1 MNPREWKQ
9 QDQALAARMSAYIA
23 PRAPASEEER
33 AAFDAAVAMQAEYEA
48 DPQVQRRMQAKGI
61 SEFTVNGFSASLKGA
76 GELFPGGLS
85 PDARA
90 VLFGAGLLYRG
101 ARLC

>member
-1 MNPREWKQ
+1 MSPREWKQ

-48 DPQVQRRMQAKGI
+48 DPQV
-61 SEFTVNGFSASLKGA
+61 
-76 GELFPGGLS
+76 
-85 PDARA
+85 
-90 VLFGAGLLYRG
+90 
-101 ARLC
+101 

>member
-1 MNPREWKQ
+1 METAGSGPGRAHER
-9 QDQALAARMSAYIA
+9 LYRA
-23 PRAPASEEER
+23 PAPPASEEER

-85 PDARA
+85 PDAGRCCSA
-90 VLFGAGLLYRG
+90 AGLLYRG